1 MDQRGH
7 PGVGRQIKVKARSR
21 SSCGSDPLQGTTS
34 KHLHSHPECRPL
46 WAGAEGSGDVEVWAG
61 LMSRYRLNTPPF
73 GCWIFQILRFRYRC
87 TQDDIEGWFSQ
98 QKWRVE
104 LAFRHILFSS
114 ASMADGRG
122 IRMHAMPVF
131 FCFPHGTVE
140 DSAGIAGNSP
150 FGERLAWCGP
160 YSSPITLRGIR
171 GSSLVSAGGMPAVR
185 LRRADVV
192 RVGAFRSYRAVD
204 LCLVARSIYG
214 PIGSRTIGETKPI
227 HTRVSYLPLFDRIR
241 ICFQYPP
248 VEPVPALV
256 WWPVISTDR

>member
-140 DSAGIAGNSP
+140 ETTSASHMPTIFLYHLNDQASGSGGQANIPSVKSIK
-150 FGERLAWCGP
+150 GERLNDIGTIAINGA
-160 YSSPITLRGIR
+160 IR
-171 GSSLVSAGGMPAVR
+171 KKK
-185 LRRADVV
+185 
-192 RVGAFRSYRAVD
+192 
-204 LCLVARSIYG
+204 
-214 PIGSRTIGETKPI
+214 TTQQKNK
-227 HTRVSYLPLFDRIR
+227 
-241 ICFQYPP
+241 
-248 VEPVPALV
+248 
-256 WWPVISTDR
+256 